1 MNDYVGLALSF
12 AYLGVVLLIAVK
24 LEKQPYELSRKFIHI
39 MSANWWFIA
48 SYTFKSPWLVSIV
61 PLFFVIFN
69 IVTFFLGWLPA
80 LNRQLDGR
88 NFGTIYYALSTLFLT
103 YVSFQP
109 GSSLL
114 IGGVGLL
121 VMGYGDG
128 LASLVGRKW
137 GKHPF
142 QIFQAKKSLEG
153 SATMFVVSF
162 MVLYA
167 YLTFATGSAALML
180 CLLVALVA
188 TLVEAISPWG
198 LDNILVPLITA
209 SVYFIYVL

>member
-1 MNDYVGLALSF
+1 MNDFIGLALSF
-12 AYLGVVLLIAVK
+12 AYLGIVLLIAMR

-39 MSANWWFIA
+39 MAANWWLIA
-48 SYTFKSPWLVSIV
+48 SVAFKSPWLASIV
-61 PLFFVIFN
+61 PLFFVVFN
-69 IVTFFLGWLPA
+69 LLTFFAGWFPA
-80 LNRQLDGR
+80 LNKQIDGR

-114 IGGVGLL
+114 IGGVGLF

-128 LASLVGRKW
+128 LASLVGRRW

-142 QIFQAKKSLEG
+142 QLFQAKKSFEG
-153 SATMFVVSF
+153 SVTMFVVSF
-162 MVLYA
+162 TVLFA
-167 YLTFATGSAALML
+167 YLSYATGTAPLMPCLIIALIS
-180 CLLVALVA
+180 

-198 LDNILVPLITA
+198 LDNILVPLIA
-209 SVYFIYVL
+209 SFAYFIYIL

>member
-1 MNDYVGLALSF
+1 MNDYIGLALSF
-12 AYLGVVLLIAVK
+12 TYLGIVLFIALK
-24 LEKQPYELSRKFIHI
+24 LEKRPYELSRTFVHI
-39 MSANWWFIA
+39 MSANWWLIA
-48 SYTFKSPWLVSIV
+48 SIAFKSPWLVSIV

-69 IVTFFLGWLPA
+69 AVTFFFGWFPA
-80 LNRQLDGR
+80 INYQPDGK
-88 NFGTIYYALSTLFLT
+88 NFGTVYYALSTLFLT

-109 GSSLL
+109 GSSLM
-114 IGGVGLL
+114 IGGVGLF

-128 LASLVGRKW
+128 FAAFIGRKW

-153 SATMFVVSF
+153 SVTMFVVSF
-162 MVLYA
+162 AVLYA
-167 YLTFATGSAALML
+167 YLTYASGSVSIML
-180 CLLVALVA
+180 CLTIALVA

-209 SVYFIYVL
+209 LFYFVYIL